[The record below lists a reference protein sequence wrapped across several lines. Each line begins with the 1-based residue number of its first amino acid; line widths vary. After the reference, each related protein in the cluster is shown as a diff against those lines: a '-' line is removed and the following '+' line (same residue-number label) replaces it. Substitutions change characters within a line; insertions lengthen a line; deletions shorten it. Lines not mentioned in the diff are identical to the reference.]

1 MLNIAVLVSGGGT
14 NLQALI
20 NAQAAGEIRNGRIAL
35 VVSSNSKAGALVR
48 AKKAGIPSA
57 VLVRRNFSA
66 QKDYDE
72 ALLGLFNQYKI
83 DLIVLA
89 GFLTIVSNEVVE
101 KYRNRI
107 LNIHPSLLPSF
118 GGEGYYGL
126 HVHEA
131 ALKRGVKVTGATVH
145 FVNEVCDGGPIIL
158 QKAVEVLPGDTPQ
171 TLQRRVMEQAEWKL
185 LPKAVSLFCEGRLS
199 VKDGIVTIRE
209 AQA

>member
-89 GFLTIVSNEVVE
+89 GFQIGRASCRE
-101 KYRNRI
+101 
-107 LNIHPSLLPSF
+107 
-118 GGEGYYGL
+118 
-126 HVHEA
+126 
-131 ALKRGVKVTGATVH
+131 
-145 FVNEVCDGGPIIL
+145 
-158 QKAVEVLPGDTPQ
+158 
-171 TLQRRVMEQAEWKL
+171 RV
-185 LPKAVSLFCEGRLS
+185 
-199 VKDGIVTIRE
+199 
-209 AQA
+209 